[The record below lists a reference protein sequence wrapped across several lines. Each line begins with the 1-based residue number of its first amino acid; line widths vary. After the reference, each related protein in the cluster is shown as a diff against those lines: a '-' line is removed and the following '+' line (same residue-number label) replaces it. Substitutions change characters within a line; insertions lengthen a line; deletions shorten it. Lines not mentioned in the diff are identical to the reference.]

1 MTSPAL
7 IDELRE
13 VLTRSHQAPRLA
25 EKKSSAAQAIDF
37 DSQLAI
43 HVPPLATPQV
53 VAADVDDAHVIA
65 AAIAATADVLDSG
78 DAVLLSLRS
87 YASQ

>member
-1 MTSPAL
+1 
-7 IDELRE
+7 
-13 VLTRSHQAPRLA
+13 
-25 EKKSSAAQAIDF
+25 
-37 DSQLAI
+37 LAI

-53 VAADVDDAHVIA
+53 VAADADDDHVIA

-78 DAVLLSLRS
+78 AAVLLSLRS